1 MRYYHYEMELN
12 YQFFTSCSAPHM
24 VSRTLHKA
32 HVHMGTTMGIQSVDE
47 RIPNTKLQIPM
58 DESNGAWD
66 SCSPKWE
73 LLFVQLIKNFSLCD
87 LVGDLN
93 F

>member
-1 MRYYHYEMELN
+1 
-12 YQFFTSCSAPHM
+12 M

-47 RIPNTKLQIPM
+47 RIPNTKLQTA
-58 DESNGAWD
+58 NGAWD
-66 SCSPKWE
+66 SCSPMWE
-73 LLFVQLIKNFSLCD
+73 LLFVQLIKTFSLCD